1 MKRKWIIIAAMVLA
15 IAMLFSL
22 PLVGCKATS
31 ATTTAAAT
39 ETTAAAET
47 TTTAAAAK
55 TFTML
60 FVPGVAD
67 PFYYTMEKG
76 IQAKAKELGV
86 TIKVAE
92 YPKSWG
98 PEAQVPILEAAAAAG
113 DIDLIITAPTST
125 DALIA
130 PLKNLY
136 DKGIAII
143 TVDCFL
149 GDGDYS
155 KESNYSFP
163 LSYIGTDNKKGG
175 QEVAKQLAELMGKK
189 GKVYC
194 MNTNPDTSSVVAR
207 GEGFKEG
214 IAQFPDMTLV
224 GMDYCLDDQQ
234 KAQQLA
240 TAALQKDKDIA
251 GIFGV
256 NLYSAQGSYQ
266 AVVNAGLTGAVKIAS
281 WDATQDLINALK
293 AGSVDLILAQKPA
306 EMGSLCV
313 DWGLKYLRD
322 KTEVPKKVIP
332 GFEFFTKENV
342 NDPEMQQFIYTK

>member
-1 MKRKWIIIAAMVLA
+1 
-15 IAMLFSL
+15 
-22 PLVGCKATS
+22 
-31 ATTTAAAT
+31 
-39 ETTAAAET
+39 AAAEEEAAPAVEE
-47 TTTAAAAK
+47 AAAEEEAAPAVEEEAAEEEV
-55 TFTML
+55 FTML
-60 FVPGVAD
+60 FVPGIAD

-76 IQAKAKELGV
+76 IQAKADELGV
-86 TIKVAE
+86 NLIVAE

-113 DIDLIITAPTST
+113 GIDLIITAPTST

-155 KESNYSFP
+155 VESNYSFP
-163 LSYIGTDNKKGG
+163 LSYIGTDNKLGG
-175 QEVAKQLAELMGKK
+175 LEIARHLAELLDET
-189 GKVYC
+189 GKVFC
-194 MNTNPDTSSVVAR
+194 VSTNPDVSSVIGRV
-207 GEGFKEG
+207 EGFTEG
-214 IAQFPDMTLV
+214 IAEFPDMTFV
-224 GMDYCLDDQQ
+224 GVDYCLDDQL
-234 KAQQLA
+234 KAQQIV
-240 TAALQKDKDIA
+240 TAALQKDPDIA
-251 GIFGV
+251 GVFGV
-256 NLYSAQGSYQ
+256 NVFSAQGAYQ
-266 AVVNAGLTGAVKIAS
+266 AVVNAGLTGAVKIAT

-293 AGSVDLILAQKPA
+293 EGTVDMILAQKPA

-322 KTEVPKKVIP
+322 GTEVPKKVIP

-342 NDPEMQQFIYTK
+342 DDPEMQQFIYTN